1 MLSTAASLSQGS
13 DWILPSSTL
22 ILKKINAL
30 DAGVYTCLA
39 EHPLFPSLS
48 KNLSINLR
56 VFGRKTLYVLPEML
70 FVNVTTRSPFLN
82 GN

>member
-30 DAGVYTCLA
+30 DAGLYTCLA
-39 EHPLFPSLS
+39 EHPLYPSLS
-48 KNLSINLR
+48 KNLSINLN
-56 VFGRKTLYVLPEML
+56 VFGRKALYILP
-70 FVNVTTRSPFLN
+70 
-82 GN
+82 